1 LNRNRL
7 AKRLI
12 YALKIILI
20 ILLAQKFFNFS
31 NPQQQHL
38 LCIDENHFTQTVMPL
53 EEKNS
58 DSNTVLK
65 NARKPTESRPKT
77 ATTTPAKTTPAKK
90 SASKIKSNPL
100 NSKENQT
107 KLTDFLKTKSTK
119 VKENEPE
126 PRVQSPKSKTAELEK
141 SPVKVV
147 TSPKPTVS
155 HSSTP
160 TSPITRSKSALL
172 MTATTSAVNKV
183 QKNGKSPAKKICTV
197 REEEK
202 SCNKGISCNMD
213 KEIHDEDDD
222 SLVKSLTLSAEQ
234 LKLKETD
241 RELFWE
247 QAAEA
252 VRVELAEYL
261 EDNKGVSKKMRLLW
275 VNYIYFC

>member
-1 LNRNRL
+1 
-7 AKRLI
+7 
-12 YALKIILI
+12 
-20 ILLAQKFFNFS
+20 
-31 NPQQQHL
+31 
-38 LCIDENHFTQTVMPL
+38 MPL

-65 NARKPTESRPKT
+65 NARKPTEPRPKT
-77 ATTTPAKTTPAKK
+77 TTTTPAKTTPAKK
-90 SASKIKSNPL
+90 STSKTKSNPL

-126 PRVQSPKSKTAELEK
+126 PPVQSPKSKPAELEN
-141 SPVKVV
+141 SPAKGV

-155 HSSTP
+155 HSSTS

-183 QKNGKSPAKKICTV
+183 QKSGKSPAKKICTV
-197 REEEK
+197 REKEVEEK
-202 SCNKGISCNMD
+202 TCNKGINCDMD

-222 SLVKSLTLSAEQ
+222 LLVTSLTLSAEQ

-261 EDNKGVSKKMRLLW
+261 EDNKGVSKKMRILW
-275 VNYIYFC
+275 VNYIYFCFC